1 MLIWTNGCL
10 GGPEQG
16 FKSSMIPK
24 PFPLHCC
31 LNFSF
36 HPIAYQADPD
46 LRAPLICTENG
57 QNTEN
62 GFHCPKQGKSAEN
75 LL

>member
-16 FKSSMIPK
+16 FKSSN
-24 PFPLHCC
+24 